1 MPDDNPS
8 RGKKLVSLNMNSSR
22 FLFSKCT
29 TLAKK
34 REKESVDG
42 LLSGCIQ
49 LSLFVGGGEGGNE
62 KRRVKEL

>member
-8 RGKKLVSLNMNSSR
+8 RGKKLVSPNMDSTR

-29 TLAKK
+29 TLVKK
-34 REKESVDG
+34 KEKESVDG

-49 LSLFVGGGEGGNE
+49 LSLFVGKGG
-62 KRRVKEL
+62 RRE